1 LINVEVKNNINI
13 PIDDIAINLD
23 KQLYEIAN
31 TIVIR
36 HLQDLIRTSTA
47 VDGSSFPP
55 LEPSTIAIKKKH
67 GGGSKQLIDT
77 GLLYNS
83 FMAYRPGKGKVI
95 VRIKPGR
102 RQVGE
107 YLQIDGVGKA
117 QKHFYFFGI
126 SDGMERDCIY
136 EMKLLLRKLI
146 NG

>member
-1 LINVEVKNNINI
+1 MINVEVKNNINI

-31 TIVIR
+31 NIVIR
-36 HLQDLIRTSTA
+36 HLKDLIQTSTA

-55 LEPSTIAIKKKH
+55 LEPDTVKKK
-67 GGGSKQLIDT
+67 GYNKQLIDT
-77 GLLYNS
+77 GLLLNS
-83 FMAYRPGKGKVI
+83 FMAYRPGKGKVV

-102 RQVGE
+102 RDVAE
-107 YLQIDGVGKA
+107 YLQIEGVGK
-117 QKHFYFFGI
+117 KKKKFFFFGI